1 MLIHMPNNIGDIFLS
16 PGDIKYVD
24 QPDANGNCDGI
35 INTNDRVYMGYPEDP
50 EIVYGFGPSM
60 KYKNWDFSFFFQ
72 GQLALLF

>member
-1 MLIHMPNNIGDIFLS
+1 MGYIPQ

-60 KYKNWDFSFFFQ
+60 KYKNWEFSIWE
-72 GQLALLF
+72 LAAEPGLAEQCIQRFR